1 MRRGASQHG
10 SFQQAATARERSQSQ
25 PAPTGVRCTRG
36 PAFSWHCHCRGTQ
49 RRPRLIW
56 RPSTQLPAAP
66 ISRSRAFW
74 PMLLP
79 SARELGPFFV
89 QPHALPGL
97 QGRAGACQP
106 PRRQIICL
114 FKMALIFIYCSLARA
129 AGFLPPALGPAVGD
143 SRARSPA
150 DVCSNL
156 AAGILICESPFPFAV
171 FYYQ

>member
-1 MRRGASQHG
+1 
-10 SFQQAATARERSQSQ
+10 
-25 PAPTGVRCTRG
+25 
-36 PAFSWHCHCRGTQ
+36 
-49 RRPRLIW
+49 
-56 RPSTQLPAAP
+56 
-66 ISRSRAFW
+66 
-74 PMLLP
+74 MLLP

-129 AGFLPPALGPAVGD
+129 AGFLPPALGPA
-143 SRARSPA
+143 

-171 FYYQ
+171 FYYSYQ